1 MRIAIDMQATVGQA
15 TGFGRYVS
23 QITRALKK
31 IAPADI
37 KFSEIKVIK
46 RNLRTPSRILWDQVG
61 LPIAASFKRPDV
73 LFVPAFSAPI
83 LWPGKMVVACHD
95 LIGRLFPENF
105 SRSAKLYW
113 HDLLPKA
120 LKYADQ
126 IITIS
131 NASKKDIVRLLKI
144 PESKVSVTPLAAD
157 PKFRP
162 CQDQN
167 EITRIK
173 RTYNL
178 PRPFCL
184 AVGTIEPRKNLPFLV
199 EAFARSK
206 RNDHDLVIVGK
217 KGWDTETLERNIQ
230 KLHLN
235 ERIKIL
241 EYVPEEDLVVILS
254 SATALLF
261 PSLYE
266 GFGLPI
272 LEAMACG
279 APVVASTASSVPE
292 VAGEAALYAD
302 PKDFS
307 AWQAQIS
314 RVIADPNLRQVL
326 RSKGLA
332 RAKSFTWENAALR
345 TLEIF
350 YKVGKS

>member
-1 MRIAIDMQATVGQA
+1 M
-15 TGFGRYVS
+15 
-23 QITRALKK
+23 
-31 IAPADI
+31 
-37 KFSEIKVIK
+37 
-46 RNLRTPSRILWDQVG
+46 
-61 LPIAASFKRPDV
+61 
-73 LFVPAFSAPI
+73 
-83 LWPGKMVVACHD
+83 
-95 LIGRLFPENF
+95 
-105 SRSAKLYW
+105 
-113 HDLLPKA
+113 
-120 LKYADQ
+120 
-126 IITIS
+126 
-131 NASKKDIVRLLKI
+131 KI